1 MTANESDVDKRLLA
15 IEAQLSEVKEGAIR
29 DSERRMIR
37 AKACG
42 FFCGVV
48 GSAVFFSC
56 FVMLVYVMNKIV

>member
-1 MTANESDVDKRLLA
+1 MTANESDVDKRLLT
-15 IEAQLSEVKEGAIR
+15 IEAQLSELKEGAIR
-29 DSERRMIR
+29 DRERRMMR